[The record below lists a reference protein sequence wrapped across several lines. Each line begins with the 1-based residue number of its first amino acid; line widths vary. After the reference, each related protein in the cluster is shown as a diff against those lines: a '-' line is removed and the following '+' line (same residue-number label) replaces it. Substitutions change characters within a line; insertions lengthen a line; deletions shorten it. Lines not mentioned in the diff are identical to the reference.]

1 MLLSLEH
8 CSLFLTPSCLLAV
21 ICCAPCSLH
30 PVVYRGGPDAR
41 KLIRQWEW
49 EWPSS
54 SVMDQLDAVRREEG
68 ITDVNAVHPS
78 LLVRAGTAGGPTTRR
93 QFKFNILI
101 TTFEFI
107 VADANILSRV
117 PFSALVV
124 DEAQRLKNSSSMLL
138 ERLSLFHIPRK
149 LLLTGT
155 PIQKSGMH

>member
-1 MLLSLEH
+1 
-8 CSLFLTPSCLLAV
+8 
-21 ICCAPCSLH
+21 
-30 PVVYRGGPDAR
+30 
-41 KLIRQWEW
+41 
-49 EWPSS
+49 
-54 SVMDQLDAVRREEG
+54 MDQLDAVRREEG

-155 PIQKSGMH
+155 PIQKSGMLRDGRAGQGFLVSMLLWLTTCVFGGLCFCSAT